1 MRLRLA
7 LLLLLTV
14 ATVPALAADNA
25 ERAVVGFSPDGRYFA
40 FEQYGV
46 QDGSG
51 FPYSEIF
58 VIDLNT
64 NKWVKGSP
72 FREKVDDERAL
83 LSNARA
89 KAAKAAGTLIA
100 ELKIAEPGEVLASNS
115 PTEASPD
122 RHRVSFDAF
131 YLSQVKQPADSY
143 TMNLDLVPF
152 VAPESCYA
160 EDGKQMGFALTVT
173 DKAKNASQEIQRDDY
188 IPASRYCPRD
198 YDIADVIAYRS
209 SSGGDRHVA
218 LIGVYTP
225 GFEGVNRR
233 FIAVPFSLP

>member
-1 MRLRLA
+1 MPLRLG
-7 LLLLLTV
+7 LFLLLTV
-14 ATVPALAADNA
+14 ATVPARAADNA
-25 ERAVVGFSPDGRYFA
+25 ERTVMGFSPDGRYFA
-40 FEQYGV
+40 FEQYGM

-58 VIDLNT
+58 VIDLNA

-72 FREKVDDERAL
+72 FREKVEDEGAL

-89 KAAKAAGTLIA
+89 KAAKAAGSLIA
-100 ELKIAEPGEVLASNS
+100 QLKIAEPGEILASNP

-122 RHRVSFDAF
+122 RHRMSFDAF
-131 YLSQVKQPADSY
+131 YVSQFQQPADGY
-143 TMNLDLVPF
+143 TLTLDLVPF

-160 EDGKQMGFALTVT
+160 EDRKQMGFALTIT
-173 DKAKNASQEIQRDDY
+173 DKAKNASQEIQKDAS